1 MRVKKS
7 FFILLIV
14 NALCL
19 PFAAGLHAQLI
30 EPTRRLE
37 SASAIAG
44 TLMISS
50 EPPGL
55 EVQVDGQ
62 VIGKTPIFSSTFSS
76 GIHVLRIENSETEIH
91 LLAGKTTTVAW
102 FKGSFIEFPLQAK
115 PAAGTLPASPQP
127 AAKPKPEGKPD
138 AQQTLPNDPY
148 YWPLNPRGPIY

>member
-14 NALCL
+14 SALCL

-76 GIHVLRIENSETEIH
+76 GIHLLRIENSETEIH
-91 LLAGKTTTVAW
+91 IVAGKTTAISW
-102 FKGSFIEFPLQAK
+102 FKRTFIAFPSQAK
-115 PAAGTLPASPQP
+115 PAAETLQAPPQP
-127 AAKPKPEGKPD
+127 AAKPKPEGAPAD
-138 AQQTLPNDPY
+138 LQAIPNDPY